1 MLGCKIC
8 EELGFVTKKTLLSS
22 YLDRFKGLGTFK
34 DMKPYRITLDPAAEP
49 VIHPPRSVPVHR
61 KELDDMLNLG
71 VIAPVDRPTDWVN
84 SIVLSENKT
93 DKGEVTRA
101 QSLLRSPRDLNK
113 WVKREH
119 YCPKTVDEVVTELNG
134 AKFFT
139 IFDAKKGYLHVPLDE
154 QSSYLTTF
162 STPFCRYHFKRLPL
176 ILALLFHNTCFKNS
190 LTQHLKAAMASPVSL
205 TTHLYMDHP
214 KLSTTET

>member
-1 MLGCKIC
+1 
-8 EELGFVTKKTLLSS
+8 
-22 YLDRFKGLGTFK
+22 
-34 DMKPYRITLDPAAEP
+34 
-49 VIHPPRSVPVHR
+49 
-61 KELDDMLNLG
+61 MLNLG
-71 VIAPVDRPTDWVN
+71 VIAPVDRPHRLGQQYRVEQG
-84 SIVLSENKT
+84 ENRQRRSHQ
-93 DKGEVTRA
+93 V
-101 QSLLRSPRDLNK
+101 QNLLRSPPDLNK

-162 STPFCRYHFKRLPL
+162 SIPFGRYHFRRLPF
-176 ILALLFHNTCFKNS
+176 ILALLFPKKCFKNGS
-190 LTQHLKAAMASPVSL
+190 TQHLKAAMASPVSL